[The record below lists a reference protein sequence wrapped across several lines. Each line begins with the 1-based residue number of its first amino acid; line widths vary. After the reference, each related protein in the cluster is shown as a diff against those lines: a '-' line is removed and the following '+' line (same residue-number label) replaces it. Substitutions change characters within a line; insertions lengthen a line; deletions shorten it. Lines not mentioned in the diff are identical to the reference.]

1 MSYPPYTRLDKR
13 PKTGPVRPL
22 NEPRKPKDRQLQSV
36 TSNRPSSSSDTS
48 ETQSIVR
55 FVPNIEL
62 VGGSS
67 APLIPSSSSSS
78 SSLPSSQPPQTPLPQ
93 TPLPQTPLPQ
103 TPLSQPQSLQSQ
115 SSNETTT
122 ASSEDQQSA
131 RGFSIRR
138 PHSIVKT
145 VPGEDISYQ
154 MYREEMRLNTLVACL
169 GVVISAAALVVS
181 VSKNKN
187 VNDAIIIISMVVV
200 SLISVI
206 LIIQLSSYDWTHVLP
221 GGVVFISILVILG
234 TYFASGYR
242 PA

>member
-22 NEPRKPKDRQLQSV
+22 NEPRKPKVRQLQSV
-36 TSNRPSSSSDTS
+36 TSSRPSSSSDTS

-78 SSLPSSQPPQTPLPQ
+78 SLPSSQPPQTPLPQ
-93 TPLPQTPLPQ
+93 TPLPQTP
-103 TPLSQPQSLQSQ
+103 QPQSLQAQ
-115 SSNETTT
+115 SSNEITT

>member
-1 MSYPPYTRLDKR
+1 M
-13 PKTGPVRPL
+13 
-22 NEPRKPKDRQLQSV
+22 
-36 TSNRPSSSSDTS
+36 
-48 ETQSIVR
+48 
-55 FVPNIEL
+55 
-62 VGGSS
+62 
-67 APLIPSSSSSS
+67 
-78 SSLPSSQPPQTPLPQ
+78 
-93 TPLPQTPLPQ
+93 
-103 TPLSQPQSLQSQ
+103 
-115 SSNETTT
+115 
-122 ASSEDQQSA
+122 
-131 RGFSIRR
+131 
-138 PHSIVKT
+138 
-145 VPGEDISYQ
+145 
-154 MYREEMRLNTLVACL
+154 